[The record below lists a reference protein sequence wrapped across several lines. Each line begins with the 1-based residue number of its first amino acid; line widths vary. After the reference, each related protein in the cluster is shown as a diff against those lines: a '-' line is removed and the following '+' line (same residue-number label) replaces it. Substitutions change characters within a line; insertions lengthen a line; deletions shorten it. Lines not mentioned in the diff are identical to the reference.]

1 LRRATNGW
9 HRGEMF
15 EAFYCD
21 YVNAC
26 DELAITPL
34 SQNELVVLIY
44 ELCAVE
50 GIGVPAD
57 PYGLC
62 GTSIESP

>member
-1 LRRATNGW
+1 
-9 HRGEMF
+9 MF